1 MESKQSGNKNEVT
14 SLPLSD
20 TKTNSRQ
27 VRGTD
32 VKNYKARKKKKVKT
46 LIYIFTKPMKQRKAY
61 RCGNTTGKPSTSCE
75 QSQRHARKML
85 FTNDILRKATRLA

>member
-32 VKNYKARKKKKVKT
+32 VKNYKARKKKKSEDT
-46 LIYIFTKPMKQRKAY
+46 HLYIYKAHETKKSLQMW
-61 RCGNTTGKPSTSCE
+61 
-75 QSQRHARKML
+75 
-85 FTNDILRKATRLA
+85 